1 MPTYSKLTCLEA
13 TTQWRSGCLLTQPS
27 WRHMQRRWREK
38 QHHAGR
44 FSGAARA
51 SNLGGEQQHPDNL
64 TIRSQPGGIHGGS
77 CCRSNAAAS
86 ASSSFA
92 MSSKRRAI
100 ALDGRPWASSRASCA
115 RAPSAAM
122 AAAGGSCDIP
132 QKRPR
137 SRTDPSRAV
146 QASGVINSGLQAA
159 VALCR
164 WCRRDTNQND
174 SRRFDGND
182 GPLGGHISA
191 TNKNQGRNWLDFS
204 PESTGLS
211 KIAIGAR
218 RPGSRC
224 REMAAGSAGR
234 RTPRGAASCRGGP
247 QTSG

>member
-1 MPTYSKLTCLEA
+1 VGPAAAPTQRPQPPARSRCPASGAQSRWTADRGQAPERAAPAPEA
-13 TTQWRSGCLLTQPS
+13 PQWPQQAGPATFRRNAPGHEQIRSG
-27 WRHMQRRWREK
+27 
-38 QHHAGR
+38 
-44 FSGAARA
+44 
-51 SNLGGEQQHPDNL
+51 
-64 TIRSQPGGIHGGS
+64 I
-77 CCRSNAAAS
+77 
-86 ASSSFA
+86 
-92 MSSKRRAI
+92 
-100 ALDGRPWASSRASCA
+100 
-115 RAPSAAM
+115 
-122 AAAGGSCDIP
+122 
-132 QKRPR
+132 
-137 SRTDPSRAV
+137 PSRAV